1 MTGPPAVRPCIQS
14 APPVNR
20 AQSTVMV
27 RLADGELAGRVSRDF
42 AERLISS
49 GAAQAVGKLRVRY
62 VRLQPG
68 FVIAKS
74 CHGWALIEEE
84 RRKHGDNAVRRGMI
98 ALDRRP
104 LKWQAPK

>member
-1 MTGPPAVRPCIQS
+1 LRGPPTLRASIQS
-14 APPVNR
+14 APSVNR

-27 RLADGELAGRVSRDF
+27 RLADGELAGRVSQEF
-42 AERLISS
+42 AERLLFS
-49 GAAQAVGKLRVRY
+49 GAAAPVGKVRLRY

-74 CHGWALIEEE
+74 CYGWALIEEE
-84 RRKHGDNAVRRGMI
+84 RRKHGDNPVRRGVT